1 MSRLARGATGKEAVM
16 TREANENQ
24 QLIKLRDKYQEKA
37 DKYWED
43 YQIDGQASQLR
54 AYERNERLADAL
66 TDAITGKSTKNKLF
80 DLKCSVMELDTGAD
94 IQTLLKRLKYLQ
106 KQIEDGRF

>member
-1 MSRLARGATGKEAVM
+1 MARETSE
-16 TREANENQ
+16 TQ

-37 DKYWED
+37 DNYWHD

-66 TDAITGKSTKNKLF
+66 TDAITGKDTKRKLS
-80 DLKCSVMELDTGAD
+80 DLKSDVMMLDTSD
-94 IQTLLKRLKYLQ
+94 IDQLAKRVEYLQ
-106 KQIEDGRF
+106 KRVMEGVY

>member
-1 MSRLARGATGKEAVM
+1 M
-16 TREANENQ
+16 TRDVSENQ

-37 DKYWED
+37 DKYWHD

-66 TDAITGKSTKNKLF
+66 TDAITGKSTKDKLF
-80 DLKCSVMELDTGAD
+80 DLKCSVMELDTDGD
-94 IQTLLKRLKYLQ
+94 TSSLLKRLKYLQ